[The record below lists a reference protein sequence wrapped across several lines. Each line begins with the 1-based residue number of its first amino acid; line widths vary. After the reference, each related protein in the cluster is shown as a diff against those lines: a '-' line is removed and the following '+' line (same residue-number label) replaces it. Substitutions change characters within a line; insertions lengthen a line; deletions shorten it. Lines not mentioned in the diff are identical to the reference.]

1 MKLAPADSGK
11 FDSLPLCNLADAS
24 EEMRTTRDMWQK
36 TTDDMNPYNVAVAV
50 EKLLEFLLP
59 ISESIELLCLE
70 FFGTSD
76 YKSMCE

>member
-1 MKLAPADSGK
+1 MKLAPTDSGK

-24 EEMRTTRDMWQK
+24 EEMRVTREMWQK
-36 TTDDMNPYNVAVAV
+36 TTDETNPYNVAVAV

-70 FFGTSD
+70 FFGKGD
-76 YKSMCE
+76 YKSM

>member
-1 MKLAPADSGK
+1 VKLAPTDSGK

-24 EEMRTTRDMWQK
+24 EEMRATRDMWQK
-36 TTDDMNPYNVAVAV
+36 TTDETSSYNVAVAV

-70 FFGTSD
+70 FFGTGD
-76 YKSMCE
+76 YKSM